1 MDTCLP
7 KLSLWAVSLC
17 IFPNDGLILLC
28 PDLLSLDIACWVLT
42 EDEDCS
48 VSGILQ
54 GPSLL
59 LAIPGLGGVSGQGVG
74 THPNPNQSIH
84 LCSGHVQI
92 VSAKKEPFQ
101 GLYCGNMKIMVQ
113 PFPEQVQ
120 GNHGVMESTPGSI
133 PRIWGLGIGW
143 MVARIHETGSVDL
156 GSPADLQ
163 ALWDI
168 WVEMPHSSQPVGI
181 LGPRW
186 VFIGRLRSWQ
196 NHQHTRG

>member
-59 LAIPGLGGVSGQGVG
+59 LAIPGLGGGVG
-74 THPNPNQSIH
+74 SGGWNPPKPKPEHTPLFRTCSDCVCQEGALPGTLLWQYENHGSAFSRAGPGESWGDGEHTWQHPQDLGFRNWVNGSTHPWDRECRFGVTCRFAGLVGH
-84 LCSGHVQI
+84 LSGD
-92 VSAKKEPFQ
+92 AP
-101 GLYCGNMKIMVQ
+101 
-113 PFPEQVQ
+113 
-120 GNHGVMESTPGSI
+120 
-133 PRIWGLGIGW
+133 
-143 MVARIHETGSVDL
+143 
-156 GSPADLQ
+156 
-163 ALWDI
+163 
-168 WVEMPHSSQPVGI
+168 
-181 LGPRW
+181 
-186 VFIGRLRSWQ
+186 
-196 NHQHTRG
+196 